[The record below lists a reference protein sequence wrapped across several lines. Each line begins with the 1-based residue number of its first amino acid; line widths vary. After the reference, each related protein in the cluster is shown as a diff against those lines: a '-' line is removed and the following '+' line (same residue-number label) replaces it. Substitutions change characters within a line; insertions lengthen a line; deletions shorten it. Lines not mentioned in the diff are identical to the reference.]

1 MVKLEMVDIV
11 SYWKVTKPRL
21 WFLLVYTGMA
31 GYLIASKGL
40 IDMKFFLTLL
50 ALITGT
56 AGANVVTSYIDR
68 DIDAIMIRTMKR
80 PIPSGK
86 IYPAWKALIYGLILV
101 TIAIISSYLINIYA
115 LAFMLFGLFDNIII
129 YSAIFKRRNPI
140 NIIVGSFSG
149 GAPAVIGYTAYS
161 CRIDL
166 LAIVLAA
173 LIVVW
178 TPVHIWSLALYYR
191 DDYKRAGVP
200 MLPVVTSVETAI
212 RCIAST
218 SILLVVFSY
227 LIPALHTPF
236 NTIGYYIPV
245 TVINIILLYIALR
258 LIIKPNLRWSWRLFK
273 VTSPYLGIIFT
284 VMMLLSFM

>member
-1 MVKLEMVDIV
+1 MVDIV

-21 WFLLVYTGMA
+21 WFLLVYTGLG

-40 IDMKFFLTLL
+40 IDTRFFITLL
-50 ALITGT
+50 ALIAGT

-68 DIDAIMIRTMKR
+68 DIDAIMIRTMRR

-101 TIAIISSYLINIYA
+101 SIAVFTSFLINIYA

-149 GAPAVIGYTAYS
+149 GAPAVIGYAAYAN
-161 CRIDL
+161 RVDL
-166 LAIVLAA
+166 LAITLAA

-200 MLPVVTSVETAI
+200 MLPVVTSVKTAI

-218 SILLVVFSY
+218 SILLTVFSY
-227 LIPALHTPF
+227 LISMLHKPF
-236 NTIGYYIPV
+236 NTITYYIPI
-245 TVINIILLYIALR
+245 TILNIIMLYIALR
-258 LIIKPNLRWSWRLFK
+258 LIIKPDLKWSWRLFK
-273 VTSPYLGIIFT
+273 ITSPYLGIIFT
-284 VMMLLSFM
+284 LMMILSFIET